1 MSEYWVTKNGT
12 HQIKG
17 NPLDLGVRV
26 VDKIIWGIVELTN
39 VVNGTFYWYNKD
51 WTTYPTSILY
61 ANGKVYQN
69 AANHLWDNGKP
80 QSVFVVYKNGFVDM
94 KRIKDI
100 SELGDL
106 TLINVA
112 IGGVGLVNKFD
123 PSFKYSLEAEGFIGK
138 DANVGR
144 KTNKTVLA
152 YNKKED
158 KVYLMV
164 RGNIYHKGRFPWEYD
179 LLKLVRDCEYDI
191 AISLDGGGSTFMDAL
206 WRYVFKGEASR
217 RIHNVVGFNI

>member
-1 MSEYWVTKNGT
+1 MSEYRVTKNGT

-26 VDKIIWGIVELTN
+26 VDKKIWDITELTN
-39 VVNGTFYWYNKD
+39 IVNGTFYWYNKD

-69 AANHLWDNGKP
+69 MANHLWDNGKP
-80 QSVFVVYKNGFVDM
+80 QSVFVVYYNGFVDM

-106 TLINVA
+106 KYIHVA

-138 DANVGR
+138 NADVAR

-164 RGNIYHKGRFPWEYD
+164 RANIYHKHLLQYD
-179 LLKLVRDCEYDI
+179 LLKLVRDCGYDI
-191 AISLDGGGSTFMDAL
+191 AISLDGGGSTFMDAD
-206 WRYVFKGEASR
+206 WKYVFKGEAGR
-217 RIHNVVGFNI
+217 RIHNVVGFGI

>member
-1 MSEYWVTKNGT
+1 MSEYWATKNGT

-26 VDKIIWGIVELTN
+26 VDKKIWDITELTN
-39 VVNGTFYWYNKD
+39 IVNGTFYWYNKD

-61 ANGKVYQN
+61 ANGIVHQN
-69 AANHLWDNGKP
+69 MANHLWDNGKP
-80 QSVFVVYKNGFVDM
+80 QSVFVIYKNGFVDM

-100 SELGDL
+100 SQLGNLDL
-106 TLINVA
+106 IHVA

-138 DANVGR
+138 NADVAR
-144 KTNKTVLA
+144 KTNKTVLG

-164 RGNIYHKGRFPWEYD
+164 RANIYHKHLLQYD
-179 LLKLVRDCEYDI
+179 LLKLVRDCGYDI
-191 AISLDGGGSTFMDAL
+191 AISLDGGGSTFMDAY
-206 WRYVFKGEASR
+206 WKYVFKGEAGR
-217 RIHNVVGFNI
+217 RIHNVVGFGI

>member
-1 MSEYWVTKNGT
+1 MSEYWATKNGT

-26 VDKIIWGIVELTN
+26 VDKKIWDITELTN
-39 VVNGTFYWYNKD
+39 IVNGTFYWYNKD

-80 QSVFVVYKNGFVDM
+80 QSVFVIYKNGFVDM

-100 SELGDL
+100 SQLGNLDL
-106 TLINVA
+106 IHVT

-138 DANVGR
+138 NADVAR
-144 KTNKTVLA
+144 KTNKTVLG

-164 RGNIYHKGRFPWEYD
+164 RANIYHKHLLQYD
-179 LLKLVRDCEYDI
+179 LLKLVRDCGYDI
-191 AISLDGGGSTFMDAL
+191 AISLDGGGSTFMDAY
-206 WRYVFKGEASR
+206 WKYVFKGEAGR
-217 RIHNVVGFNI
+217 RIHNVVGFGI